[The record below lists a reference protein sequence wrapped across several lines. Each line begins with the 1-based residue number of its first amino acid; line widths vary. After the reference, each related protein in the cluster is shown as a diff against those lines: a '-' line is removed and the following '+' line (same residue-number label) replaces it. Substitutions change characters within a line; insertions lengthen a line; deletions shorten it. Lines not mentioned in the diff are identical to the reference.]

1 MSLSQPKSGIGLEKS
16 PVVYFNLTMVKGVMY
31 TGCKGLQPC
40 KSLPHIIAD
49 IAEESGAASFMLGRE
64 ASKVNVNRAWSSL
77 VGPVVRGQ
85 GPVGLV
91 VGFWGGAVGP
101 FLWNFFAPG
110 LCSRLLSGLVT
121 LQESSVRSYLVGNAG
136 SRPISEAKQPWAC
149 LVLRW
154 GTTGEAHVLYSPKST
169 FSIENVEAGWQ

>member
-1 MSLSQPKSGIGLEKS
+1 LWDKWLGVVDSLSMSLSQPKSGIGLEKS

-64 ASKVNVNRAWSSL
+64 ASKVNVNRAWRSL

-85 GPVGLV
+85 GPVGPC
-91 VGFWGGAVGP
+91 GGLLGGGLLGP
-101 FLWNFFAPG
+101 SYGIFL
-110 LCSRLLSGLVT
+110 LLGCVAAYC
-121 LQESSVRSYLVGNAG
+121 QG
-136 SRPISEAKQPWAC
+136 S
-149 LVLRW
+149 
-154 GTTGEAHVLYSPKST
+154 
-169 FSIENVEAGWQ
+169 